1 MRYFRK
7 YLLRAIDAFSRA
19 FLSLLVFELGGAVIL
34 TSPLSPPGRRW
45 LRPLTGRRLKQS
57 KCKILQKYSKT
68 RLKTWR
74 QMNNGSH
81 FNKCDMIQRTCAKT
95 EEAARALMLP
105 LYRSPP
111 ATSPDPAPATSP
123 APAPAASP
131 APAPAASSSA
141 GDVQPQASRSLYSDI
156 NSALARSTLRK
167 PHEPHFDHTCQEVL
181 VFSSNLQI
189 AFTSSLMHT
198 YIRLR
203 W

>member
-45 LRPLTGRRLKQS
+45 LRPVTGRRLKQS

-105 LYRSPP
+105 LYSSPP
-111 ATSPDPAPATSP
+111 AT
-123 APAPAASP
+123 SP